1 MIPDFVANGSLP
13 PGVHAATWEEFE
25 ARFGTNHRRRRLL
38 AGLRRALENLASAGC
53 RRVFVD
59 GSFVTDCEYPND
71 YDACWD
77 ADGVD
82 PKMLDPVFLDI
93 QAPRA
98 AQKAKYGGDLLP
110 AAGPWGNGF
119 SFLDFFQRDRAG
131 ERKGIILIR
140 LAVGDTTQEE
150 S

>member
-1 MIPDFVANGSLP
+1 MIPGFVANGSLP
-13 PGVHAATWEEFE
+13 PGVHEATWEEFK
-25 ARFGTNHRRRRLL
+25 AHFGTNRRRRHLL
-38 AGLRRALENLASAGC
+38 AGRKRALENLASAGC

-77 ADGVD
+77 PDGVD

-98 AQKAKYGGDLLP
+98 AQKARYGGDLFPTADLS
-110 AAGPWGNGF
+110 GSGF
-119 SFLDFFQRDRAG
+119 TFLDFFQRDREG

-140 LAVGDTTQEE
+140 LAVADTTQGE